1 MSLPREVIA
10 GPLPGIGATRPLD
23 QLASLAVRGGTFVF
37 VSGLTAFDPGTG
49 AAIRGTTASET
60 RQILEN
66 LKLILEA
73 SGSSLDRVVKVN
85 VLLHSMLEAANMNEI
100 YARFFPEP
108 PPART
113 VCGARLPDAVKV
125 MIECT
130 ALASDDGG
138 PMTAASNVS
147 DLRLRHT
154 TKGKE
159 VTEGNHRLP
168 SVRRAARPELKASA
182 APRLPRSVIEPV
194 NPVLNASRRANLP
207 HVPGI
212 RVGDYIFLSGMGPI
226 DPVTGE
232 RRHGSIADQVRT
244 TLSNVKHMLESAGS
258 SLERVVRVHVVLAD
272 IADLAEMDRVYREFF
287 PVDPPARTAW
297 SMQLRFGNGCE
308 IECVA
313 LG

>member
-1 MSLPREVIA
+1 MSLPPREVIA
-10 GPLPGIGATRPLD
+10 G
-23 QLASLAVRGGTFVF
+23 SLAVRGGAFVF
-37 VSGLTAFDPGTG
+37 VPGLTAFD
-49 AAIRGTTASET
+49 RGTTATET

-66 LKLILEA
+66 LKLILEGA
-73 SGSSLDRVVKVN
+73 GSSLDKVVKVN
-85 VLLHSMLEAANMNEI
+85 VLLHSMLEAPNMNEI

-113 VCGARLPDAVKV
+113 VCGARLPDGVKV

-130 ALASDDGG
+130 ALASDDGRQQRVG
-138 PMTAASNVS
+138 LPGS
-147 DLRLRHT
+147 DAHE
-154 TKGKE
+154 GKE
-159 VTEGNHRLP
+159 VTEGYLRCPREAVNEQEEPKVPPVTLFLRFKGDGVFEP
-168 SVRRAARPELKASA
+168 SERRPA
-182 APRLPRSVIEPV
+182 RLPRSPIEPV
-194 NPVLNASRRANLP
+194 NPVLNVSRSANLP

-232 RRHGSIADQVRT
+232 RRHGPIAEQVRT
-244 TLSNVKHMLESAGS
+244 TLNNVKHMLESAGS
-258 SLERVVRVHVVLAD
+258 SLTRVVRVHVVLAD
-272 IADLAEMDRVYREFF
+272 ISDMAEMDRVYREFF

-297 SMQLRFGNGCE
+297 SMQLRFGNAVE